1 MALSKE
7 QEMTVPKEIRNIRP
21 DTTVEWNPQVLE
33 DWMAEQGDVSMQWMS
48 EQLGKNQFY
57 LYKCKQR
64 KRIGKD
70 ALIKLQDLTNIPKS
84 FFMGNAMPEK
94 EEIVEEK
101 KETPVRVYTAP
112 AEEFGIETEKRP
124 EQVEDM
130 PETKGT
136 IPKGWI
142 SLSSPECNYFVRA
155 DDIVQIRQLLNG
167 TRVLTNHGT
176 FDVLENGL
184 TIMERMAE

>member
-7 QEMTVPKEIRNIRP
+7 QELTVPKELRSIRP

-70 ALIKLQDLTNIPKS
+70 AIIKLQDMTGIPKS
-84 FFMGNAMPEK
+84 FFMGNAMPE
-94 EEIVEEK
+94 EEEK
-101 KETPVRVYTAP
+101 MEEQKPVRVYTAP
-112 AEEFGIETEKRP
+112 AEEFGIQTEKRP
-124 EQVEDM
+124 EVTT
-130 PETKGT
+130 PEPKRT

-142 SLSSPECNYFVRA
+142 SVMGIDFYQFIRV
-155 DDIVQIRQLLNG
+155 DDIVQVKQLMNG
-167 TRVLTNHGT
+167 ARIITNHGT
-176 FDVLENGL
+176 LDVIEPAHN
-184 TIMERMAE
+184 IMERMAE